1 MPDAT
6 ITQNDVDKI
15 WDYERMMSLKPLLF
29 KDVMEIQPT
38 YLIYP
43 MENTTIDS
51 PEENVQ
57 FWRNVV
63 DNARIEMNQY
73 VLGKMDA
80 LQPQQRTAN
89 QAFMFHREI
98 LNIWCERK
106 CMIANCPNRNEQG
119 VCDGF
124 CLRGK

>member
-1 MPDAT
+1 MFVFKFKNISIIGMPDAT

-51 PEENVQ
+51 PAVFYPMENTTIDSC
-57 FWRNVV
+57 R
-63 DNARIEMNQY
+63 
-73 VLGKMDA
+73 
-80 LQPQQRTAN
+80 
-89 QAFMFHREI
+89 
-98 LNIWCERK
+98 
-106 CMIANCPNRNEQG
+106 PNRKMCSFG
-119 VCDGF
+119 GMLLIMPG
-124 CLRGK
+124 LR